1 MSDFNYQPLLGATP
15 SIEPKVLTSKF
26 GDGYEQR
33 VGDGINITPE
43 EWSLNFT
50 NTAAIINEI
59 YEFLKAKK
67 SVDSF
72 TWTPAGFSEIT
83 VVCRS
88 WSRPVISYGIGSLSA
103 KFEQVFE

>member
-15 SIEPKVLTSKF
+15 SIEPRVLKSRF

-33 VGDGINITPE
+33 VGDGINIAPE
-43 EWSLNFT
+43 EWSLNFN
-50 NTAAIINEI
+50 NTATIINEI
-59 YEFLKAKK
+59 YEFLKAKNGI
-67 SVDSF
+67 DSF
-72 TWTPAGFSEIT
+72 TWTPSGFSEIT

-88 WSRPVISYGIGSLSA
+88 WSRPVISRGIGSLTA